1 MFTDADR
8 YETYTDYG
16 DATFI
21 YRDDRFGDVLAT
33 PPGSQ
38 PDPLERDAFRPHEI
52 PLSDKPALEL
62 PHRDPTVADLLAIE
76 AGVAEDCLADLIA
89 EANAQSARLAAHND
103 LQRLRE
109 QLPAAALEG
118 LTDETELGRAA

>member
-21 YRDDRFGDVLAT
+21 HRADRFDDVLAA

-62 PHRDPTVADLLAIE
+62 PHRDPTVADLKAIE
-76 AGVAEDCLADLIA
+76 AGAAEADLADRIA
-89 EANAQSARLAAHND
+89 EANAQSARLAAHDD

-109 QLPAAALEG
+109 QLPVSAREG
-118 LTDETELGRAA
+118 LPDETDLGRAA